1 MFSTIRLLE
10 MKQEVREWCAS
21 KGWDDDVVQVPTATA
36 LIHTEIVEAWQAYK
50 NARFIPYQGP
60 SGGPDGFGI
69 ELADVFIRTMDNIG
83 RYEVELRANDI
94 PYVTWDMGDLDEYN
108 MVSRCLN
115 DMHAVT
121 AGVTE
126 SYRITG
132 EAHIGTGLRLI
143 LGTVYATAEEFELN
157 LELDYLR
164 KMEWNATRPFRNG
177 GKLA

>member
-1 MFSTIRLLE
+1 MFTTIRLIE
-10 MKQEVREWCAS
+10 IKDEVRTWCA
-21 KGWDDDVVQVPTATA
+21 KHGWDDMVVQVPEAMA
-36 LIHTEIVEAWQAYK
+36 LIHTEIAEAWQAYK
-50 NARFIPYQGP
+50 NARFIPYQSD

-83 RYEVELRANDI
+83 RYEVRISHDLV
-94 PYVTWDMGDLDEYN
+94 PHVTWDMDTRDEYD

-115 DMHAVT
+115 DMHACA

-132 EAHIGTGLRLI
+132 EQEIGRGLGLL
-143 LGTVYATAEEFELN
+143 LGTVDACAQLFDLN

-164 KMEWNATRPFRNG
+164 KMEYNATRPYRNG
-177 GKLA
+177 NKRI